1 MKDEVINRKRSA
13 ILDKSKE
20 LFWKYG
26 FRRVTI
32 EEICREAKTS
42 KMTFYRFFPNKLEL
56 ARAVFDKVADEG
68 LHDFRKIIKES
79 TTPSEKI
86 KKLLQVKLEGTNDIS
101 REFINDFYN
110 NPELGLTSYIEERT
124 RIMWTEIIKLFK
136 EGQAEGWIRKN
147 MNVEFLF
154 IFLQKTNS
162 ILTDSDLL
170 KLYKSP
176 QDLIMEIA
184 NMFIY
189 GISPVE

>member
-1 MKDEVINRKRSA
+1 MKDEVINKKRSA

-68 LHDFRKIIKES
+68 LCDFRKIIQES
-79 TTPSEKI
+79 TPPSEKI
-86 KKLLQVKLEGTNDIS
+86 KKLLQIKLEGTNDIS

-110 NPELGLTSYIEERT
+110 NPELGLTNYIEKRT
-124 RIMWTEIIKLFK
+124 SVMWTEIIKLLK
-136 EGQAEGWIRKN
+136 EGQVEGWIRKEI
-147 MNVEFLF
+147 NVEFLF

-162 ILTDSDLL
+162 ILTDSELL